1 MQLAQC
7 EQARQ
12 HSDQLCQKSTRPRL
26 GPRIP
31 YCRNCKGLL
40 TPAQQYARSQKRLAQ
55 ETRGKD
61 HKQQTKESPRR
72 SRHPAS
78 EKPHTISARTFCRS
92 QAGADMSD
100 QEANVPMV
108 GRRIRKL
115 HEEKNRTKAK
125 HRTTSIGLRKAR
137 RSRHNNKQRA
147 RPRTCASRFSAVF
160 FVFSKGNTFPNTAK
174 EK

>member
-1 MQLAQC
+1 MQLAHR

-12 HSDQLCQKSTRPRL
+12 HSDQLRQKSTRPRL

-40 TPAQQYARSQKRLAQ
+40 TPAQQYARSQKRARSRNAAILAQ

-78 EKPHTISARTFCRS
+78 EKPDTISARTCCRS
-92 QAGADMSD
+92 QAGADTSHR
-100 QEANVPMV
+100 EANFPMV

-115 HEEKNRTKAK
+115 HDQGPQLEGMVGALEAVAK
-125 HRTTSIGLRKAR
+125 GAPPAGCRRIQGSI
-137 RSRHNNKQRA
+137 
-147 RPRTCASRFSAVF
+147 SA
-160 FVFSKGNTFPNTAK
+160 T
-174 EK
+174 